1 MFRLQVHMLRMSR
14 HEIKFKQKIMRH
26 PFIDKIADTAIIEYP
41 AFQMFLFNLKKNL
54 LHLVLRHHHERIM
67 DSQIISIDQ
76 NIHFHLN

>member
-14 HEIKFKQKIMRH
+14 HETKFKQKIMRH
-26 PFIDKIADTAIIEYP
+26 PFIDKITNTAIVEYP
-41 AFQMFLFNLKKNL
+41 AFRMFLFNLKKNL
-54 LHLVLRHHHERIM
+54 LHLVLRHHERIM

>member
-1 MFRLQVHMLRMSR
+1 MLRMSH
-14 HEIKFKQKIMRH
+14 HETKFKQKIMRH
-26 PFIDKIADTAIIEYP
+26 PFIDKIADTTIVEYP
-41 AFQMFLFNLKKNL
+41 AFRMFLFNLKKNL